1 MIVIEKKIKCN
12 IGKLFNILNDINKY
26 PYFFEGCSFG
36 KKTNISKSTYDGIL
50 NINFMD
56 KIIELKTKNKVL
68 DNKLIYFN
76 LVDGP
81 FKRLNG
87 FWSLTNINENYTLVK
102 FNIDYELKNFFI
114 DKASKLISKSIID
127 SLVNDFKIKV
137 EKL

>member
-12 IGKLFNILNDINKY
+12 NGKLFNILNDINKY

-87 FWSLTNINENYTLVK
+87 FWSLTNINENYTLVT
-102 FNIDYELKNFFI
+102 FNIDYELKNFFM
-114 DKASKLISKSIID
+114 DKASKLISKTIID

-137 EKL
+137 EKI